1 MKKKINYLYIC
12 LILITIKWTIL
23 VISNSFLSIDNNI
36 YNFVISFKS
45 EKMTTFFKI
54 ITSLASVKFIIVIFI
69 ISLLS
74 IIKYKKGI
82 FFSII
87 ICLDTIVNLIVKRI
101 IGRNRP
107 DKIKWLVVEKGYS
120 FPSGH
125 TMIAIAFYGLVM
137 YFITKSNI
145 KKSSKILLTIILSLL
160 IILIGLS
167 RIYLGVH
174 YFSDVIGGLL
184 WGGLLLFSYIKII
197 ERKKLV

>member
-1 MKKKINYLYIC
+1 MKKKINYIYIC
-12 LILITIKWTIL
+12 LILITIIWTIL
-23 VISNSFLSIDNNI
+23 VMRDSFLSLDNNI
-36 YNFVISFKS
+36 YNFVISLKNETLTTIFK
-45 EKMTTFFKI
+45 M

-69 ISLLS
+69 ISLLGL
-74 IIKYKKGI
+74 IKYKKGI

-87 ICLDTIVNLIVKRI
+87 ICLDTIVNLIVKKI

-107 DKIKWLVVEKGYS
+107 DKINWLVVEKGYS

-125 TMIAIAFYGLVM
+125 TMISITFYGLLI

-145 KKSSKILLTIILSLL
+145 KKTTKILLSIILGVL
-160 IILIGLS
+160 ILLIGLS

>member
-1 MKKKINYLYIC
+1 MKKKINYIYIC
-12 LILITIKWTIL
+12 LILITIIWTIL
-23 VISNSFLSIDNNI
+23 VMRDSFLSLDNNI
-36 YNFVISFKS
+36 YNFVISFKN
-45 EKMTTFFKI
+45 ETLTTIFKM

-69 ISLLS
+69 ISLLGL
-74 IIKYKKGI
+74 IKYKKGI

-87 ICLDTIVNLIVKRI
+87 ICLDTIVNLIVKKI

-107 DKIKWLVVEKGYS
+107 VKINWLVVEKGYS

-125 TMIAIAFYGLVM
+125 TMISITFYGLLI

-145 KKSSKILLTIILSLL
+145 KKSTKILLSIILGVL
-160 IILIGLS
+160 ILLIGLS

-184 WGGLLLFSYIKII
+184 WGGLVLFSYIKLI
-197 ERKKLV
+197 ERKELV

>member
-1 MKKKINYLYIC
+1 MKKKINYIYIC
-12 LILITIKWTIL
+12 LILITIIWTIL
-23 VISNSFLSIDNNI
+23 VMRDSFLSLDNNI
-36 YNFVISFKS
+36 YIFVISLKNETLTTIFK
-45 EKMTTFFKI
+45 M

-69 ISLLS
+69 ISLLGL
-74 IIKYKKGI
+74 IKYKKGI

-87 ICLDTIVNLIVKRI
+87 ICLDTIVNLIVKKI

-107 DKIKWLVVEKGYS
+107 DKINWLVVEKGYS

-125 TMIAIAFYGLVM
+125 TMISITFYGLLI

-145 KKSSKILLTIILSLL
+145 KKSTKILLSIILGVL
-160 IILIGLS
+160 ILLIGLS

-184 WGGLLLFSYIKII
+184 WGGLLLFSYIKFI
-197 ERKKLV
+197 ERKELV

>member
-1 MKKKINYLYIC
+1 MKKKINYIYIC
-12 LILITIKWTIL
+12 LILITIIWTIL
-23 VISNSFLSIDNNI
+23 VMRDSFLSLDNNI
-36 YNFVISFKS
+36 YNFVISFKN
-45 EKMTTFFKI
+45 ETLTTIFKM

-69 ISLLS
+69 ISLLGL
-74 IIKYKKGI
+74 IKYKKGI

-87 ICLDTIVNLIVKRI
+87 ICLDTIVNLIVKKI

-107 DKIKWLVVEKGYS
+107 DKINWLVVEKGYS

-125 TMIAIAFYGLVM
+125 TMISITFYGLLI

-145 KKSSKILLTIILSLL
+145 KKSTKILLSIILGVL
-160 IILIGLS
+160 ILLIGLS

-184 WGGLLLFSYIKII
+184 WGGLVLFSYIKLI
-197 ERKKLV
+197 ERKELV

>member
-1 MKKKINYLYIC
+1 M
-12 LILITIKWTIL
+12 
-23 VISNSFLSIDNNI
+23 SGSFLSLDNNI
-36 YNFVISFKS
+36 YNFVISLKNETLTTIFK
-45 EKMTTFFKI
+45 M

-69 ISLLS
+69 ISLLGL
-74 IIKYKKGI
+74 IKYKKGI

-87 ICLDTIVNLIVKRI
+87 ICLDTIVNLIVKKI

-107 DKIKWLVVEKGYS
+107 DKINWLVVEKGYS

-125 TMIAIAFYGLVM
+125 TMISITFYGLLI

-145 KKSSKILLTIILSLL
+145 KKTTKILLSIILGVL
-160 IILIGLS
+160 ILLIGLS

>member
-12 LILITIKWTIL
+12 LILITIIWTIL
-23 VISNSFLSIDNNI
+23 VISNSFLLIDNNI

-54 ITSLASVKFIIVIFI
+54 ITSLASVKFIIAIFI

-101 IGRNRP
+101 IGRSRP
-107 DKIKWLVVEKGYS
+107 DKINWLVVEKGYS

-125 TMIAIAFYGLVM
+125 TMIAIAFYGLVI

-145 KKSSKILLTIILSLL
+145 KKYSKILLSIILSLL
-160 IILIGLS
+160 ILLIGLS

-197 ERKKLV
+197 ERKRLL

>member
-1 MKKKINYLYIC
+1 MEKKINYIYIF
-12 LILITIKWTIL
+12 LILITIIWTIL
-23 VISNSFLSIDNNI
+23 VMRDSFLSLDNNI
-36 YNFVISFKS
+36 YNSVISFKN
-45 EKMTTFFKI
+45 ETLTTIFKI

-69 ISLLS
+69 ISLLGL
-74 IIKYKKGI
+74 IKYKKGI

-87 ICLDTIVNLIVKRI
+87 ICLDTIVNLIVKKI

-107 DKIKWLVVEKGYS
+107 DKINWLVIEKGYS

-125 TMIAIAFYGLVM
+125 AMISITFYGLLI

-145 KKSSKILLTIILSLL
+145 KKSTKILLSIILGVL
-160 IILIGLS
+160 ILLIGLS

-184 WGGLLLFSYIKII
+184 WGGLLLFSYIKLI
-197 ERKKLV
+197 ERKELV

>member
-1 MKKKINYLYIC
+1 MKKKINYIYIC
-12 LILITIKWTIL
+12 LILITIIWTIL
-23 VISNSFLSIDNNI
+23 VMSGSFLSLDNNI
-36 YNFVISFKS
+36 YNFVISLKNETLTTIFK
-45 EKMTTFFKI
+45 M

-69 ISLLS
+69 ISLLGL
-74 IIKYKKGI
+74 IKYKKGI

-87 ICLDTIVNLIVKRI
+87 ICLDTIVNLIVKKI

-107 DKIKWLVVEKGYS
+107 DKINWLVVEKGYS

-125 TMIAIAFYGLVM
+125 TMISITFYGLLI

-145 KKSSKILLTIILSLL
+145 KKTTKILLSIILGVL
-160 IILIGLS
+160 ILLIGLS

>member
-1 MKKKINYLYIC
+1 MKKKINYIYIC
-12 LILITIKWTIL
+12 LILITIIWTIL
-23 VISNSFLSIDNNI
+23 VMRDRFLSLDNNI
-36 YNFVISFKS
+36 YNFVISFKN
-45 EKMTTFFKI
+45 ETLTTIFKM

-69 ISLLS
+69 ISLLCL
-74 IIKYKKGI
+74 IKYKKGI

-87 ICLDTIVNLIVKRI
+87 ICLDTIVNLIVKKI

-107 DKIKWLVVEKGYS
+107 DKINWLVIEKGYS

-125 TMIAIAFYGLVM
+125 AMISITFYGLLI

-145 KKSSKILLTIILSLL
+145 KKSTKILLSIILGVL
-160 IILIGLS
+160 ILLIGLS

-184 WGGLLLFSYIKII
+184 WGGLLLFSYIKLI
-197 ERKKLV
+197 ERKELV